1 MVIVESK
8 KLSALSHHYDLDEMS
23 SYFSSSAD
31 VLEAIRILENYQLIQ
46 DLEEHDKAL
55 LIKHIKIKKYY
66 HNQLIYKQN
75 TTCHDINLILDDVL
89 KLGWTTSSGKCLTD
103 AFLPAGMLINIV
115 PIFSNRPFVHD
126 YFSQGS
132 TVIANI
138 SADIFKRV
146 IQNNAK
152 ALTQLLK
159 LICARTQINRE
170 KLFFYSTASL
180 RTRLAKELLFL
191 VDFHSQQD
199 NNQFLIKLKLNQEN
213 FAELLGT
220 TRQSINKEFAWFSE
234 HEILEVKYNQ
244 ILILNYDALNT
255 IAQGENSLSATKF
268 Y

>member
-1 MVIVESK
+1 M
-8 KLSALSHHYDLDEMS
+8 
-23 SYFSSSAD
+23 
-31 VLEAIRILENYQLIQ
+31 
-46 DLEEHDKAL
+46 
-55 LIKHIKIKKYY
+55 
-66 HNQLIYKQN
+66 
-75 TTCHDINLILDDVL
+75 
-89 KLGWTTSSGKCLTD
+89 
-103 AFLPAGMLINIV
+103 
-115 PIFSNRPFVHD
+115 
-126 YFSQGS
+126 
-132 TVIANI
+132 
-138 SADIFKRV
+138 
-146 IQNNAK
+146 
-152 ALTQLLK
+152 
-159 LICARTQINRE
+159 
-170 KLFFYSTASL
+170 